1 MATYFKPKVLEDVFN
16 LQNFIDAQ
24 NNTTSF
30 LNYAQLTISNTFQ
43 TINTFLSDVFINGNL
58 YVTNLNIS
66 NTFLGYN
73 ISMFDGLKA
82 PIQAQFDSIT
92 TGGNVAIQSTV
103 SVADTLT
110 VSYGTPASVQNI
122 GTNINANLKF
132 SVPQGAP
139 AVQPSFKIGDV
150 KTNSIP
156 TVTLTGTTTEPILN
170 FGLVSG
176 NDGVTPSFS
185 IGNVTSQSTPSVSL
199 SGTAP
204 NYKFNFGLEKGD
216 TGNAGKDA
224 VNPSF
229 SIGTVT
235 TTTNPSVSLS
245 GTSPNYQLN
254 FGLQRGETGQIGNTP
269 TFSIG
274 SVYTSDSN
282 SSVTISN
289 TDILNPILNFTLQK
303 GDKGDAGKDGNNGRN
318 GSNGKDAD
326 TSALA
331 AATAT
336 AVSSAGIAGTAA
348 TAAAF
353 SAGVASDAAIAA
365 GLSAGAARESA
376 DEVNAKLYYF
386 TADLVTQTE
395 RCGAT
400 LNIASANPLQG
411 NIIKLSNSGQ
421 SEFGYDVRFD
431 ENIIA
436 KGNILNFGDNNLN
449 ILSTNGGDLNLTAN
463 SVDSNININT
473 NTLYLNASQNVSI
486 NTALKTNNIQ
496 PVEELGNSLTV
507 SHNNVIVPH
516 TFKTDT
522 INTSSIITP
531 TNPTSALTI
540 NHNNV
545 IIPNTLKTDS
555 INSATVPP
563 ITVPPTQTSLTIAH
577 DNVLIS
583 HKLKIDEICS
593 ILPTAL
599 NAPRTLTISHDNVNI
614 PVTLKTDRISS
625 VTVPPIT
632 VPPTNTTLTISHD
645 FVSIP
650 EILKLEEISSNFIS
664 TLDNPTSLR
673 INHDNVFVTK
683 TLNTNSIEA
692 INLETDTIQM
702 QGHKIDINA
711 PLNLNPFDANNKSE
725 VNIVADKSTIR
736 AKTIYIG
743 NVDGSSD
750 IHLVGNVFYQNN
762 QDLPAL
768 WAELDGFLQQNG
780 I

>member
-92 TGGNVAIQSTV
+92 TGGNVTIQSTV

-216 TGNAGKDA
+216 VGAPGKDA

-274 SVYTSDSN
+274 SVSTSDSN

-400 LNIASANPLQG
+400 LNIASSNPLQG

-421 SEFGYDVRFD
+421 SEFGYNVRFD

-496 PVEELGNSLTV
+496 PVEELGNSLT
-507 SHNNVIVPH
+507 
-516 TFKTDT
+516 
-522 INTSSIITP
+522 
-531 TNPTSALTI
+531 I

-577 DNVLIS
+577 DNVIVSNKLKVNEMTCTTISEIYDRNGNPSNLTITHPKIKINNKLCVDEINSVTVPPITVPPTETSLDILHDNVIIS
-583 HKLKIDEICS
+583 HNLKIDKISS
-593 ILPTAL
+593 ILPSEL
-599 NAPRTLTISHDNVNI
+599 NAQRTLTITHDNVAI
-614 PVTLKTDRISS
+614 PVNLKTDRISS
-625 VTVPPIT
+625 VTVPLIT
-632 VPPTNTTLTISHD
+632 VPPT
-645 FVSIP
+645 
-650 EILKLEEISSNFIS
+650 E
-664 TLDNPTSLR
+664 TSLTLS
-673 INHDNVFVTK
+673 HDNVIVSNKLKSNNIT
-683 TLNTNSIEA
+683 SS
-692 INLETDTIQM
+692 DT
-702 QGHKIDINA
+702 
-711 PLNLNPFDANNKSE
+711 NLNVVTTFWNPALTGTGNTVGNGG
-725 VNIVADKSTIR
+725 VIN
-736 AKTIYIG
+736 IG
-743 NVDGSSD
+743 NKDHPNECTIFLYGRVV
-750 IHLVGNVFYQNN
+750 HLVNTPDDGVF
-762 QDLPAL
+762 P
-768 WAELDGFLQQNG
+768 EIDGFINQLG
-780 I
+780 L